1 MKIGLNC
8 DWIELVSERE
18 TYWHHCG
25 RCGSLF
31 LSEMDFS
38 EEQKCAVCGLDP
50 APSIV
55 DAATPLRSDR
65 NQVAMVT
72 LTQPEVVRAIH
83 HDDKSFVI
91 FKIIVAWLLLI
102 ACIVLLAKWMWGDE
116 PISTTIIPED
126 QLLVSDQ
133 RKTESDQ
140 SFLNAAFPE
149 CKSVLL
155 RFLSTEVVRA
165 RYALVVPRES
175 LEAQMDRYYQLN
187 ALEKIREGD
196 FKLTGSTVVH
206 LPEGNTILSQ
216 WETKSGHL
224 FDAAFRLD
232 GSAWKLDWDHF
243 VRYGPHDWPLFC
255 AGSGPEETE
264 FRLLARE
271 KVVIGVEDQNA
282 YSVVLYAPKQMR
294 IADAGFKAQMQPML
308 RESRDARMLRAA
320 FKLAQ
325 EDKPLF
331 GSAFRDINPQDMIR
345 VRVMVRRIPGPG
357 MPNFAITKVL
367 ACHWYASSAWGVDPD
382 TELPTSGAASPS
394 E

>member
-1 MKIGLNC
+1 
-8 DWIELVSERE
+8 
-18 TYWHHCG
+18 
-25 RCGSLF
+25 
-31 LSEMDFS
+31 MDFS
-38 EEQKCAVCGLDP
+38 EERKCDVCGLDP

-55 DAATPLRSDR
+55 DAVAPLRSDR

-72 LTQPEVVRAIH
+72 LAQAEVVRATH

-91 FKIIVAWLLLI
+91 FKIMAAWLLLI

-116 PISTTIIPED
+116 PISTTIVPENE
-126 QLLVSDQ
+126 LLVSDQ
-133 RKTESDQ
+133 RKAESDQ
-140 SFLNAAFPE
+140 SFVNAAFSE

-155 RFLSTEVVRA
+155 RFLSTEVVRE

-175 LEAQMDRYYQLN
+175 LEMQMAQYYQLN
-187 ALEKIREGD
+187 ALEKIREED
-196 FKLTGSTVVH
+196 LELIGSTVVH
-206 LPEGNTILSQ
+206 LPEGNTILTQ

-243 VRYGPHDWPLFC
+243 ARHSPHDWPLFC
-255 AGSGPEETE
+255 AGSGPEEVE

-271 KVVIGVEDQNA
+271 KVAMGVEDQNA

-325 EDKPLF
+325 EGKPLF
-331 GSAFRDINPQDMIR
+331 GSALRDINPQDMIR
-345 VRVMVRRIPGPG
+345 VRVMVRRISGPG
-357 MPNFAITKVL
+357 MPNFKITKVL
-367 ACHWYASSAWGVDPD
+367 ACHWYESSAWGVDPD
-382 TELPTSGAASPS
+382 ADSPTSPAALPS